1 MTKCSA
7 AQRHRR
13 MHELSVCQGL
23 LRQVKQIALEHR
35 ATAVEK
41 IYLQIGPLAGV
52 EPALLQAAFPLASAG
67 SLAAQAQM
75 VIRAM
80 PIRVHCRRCHA
91 DTEASLNNLTCADCG
106 DWETELLSGDELLIE
121 RIEMQTPQSLVPGHS
136 ISGA

>member
-91 DTEASLNNLTCADCG
+91 DTVASLNNLACAGCG

-121 RIEMQTPQSLVPGHS
+121 RIEMQTPPSFMPGPS
-136 ISGA
+136 TSEK